1 MDSTPAS
8 HRSRTKLVSRLARLG
23 GLEIEA
29 QESPKLSLDLI
40 NSPSPRKIPSP
51 SSISVRSSNNSLPF
65 QELLLLSPS
74 PYKRSK
80 TRLADRLEMAADEA
94 AEPTGHRK
102 RCKSRGSHLALSG
115 CGSPRTN
122 RRSRRRPEAE
132 AREERDPGY
141 ADEMG
146 KPRRRR
152 NSGRSKK
159 EKLTLVPLI
168 TTSSSLSS
176 MTFRPFQISS
186 LNFLS
191 LIIQQL
197 RMIYLVIRWS

>member
-8 HRSRTKLVSRLARLG
+8 HRSRTRLVSRLARLG
-23 GLEIEA
+23 DLEIEA
-29 QESPKLSLDLI
+29 HGSAKLSLDVV

-51 SSISVRSSNNSLPF
+51 SSLSVRSSTNSLPL

-94 AEPTGHRK
+94 AEHNGHRK
-102 RCKSRGSHLALSG
+102 RCKSRGSHLGLSG
-115 CGSPRTN
+115 CGSPRIN
-122 RRSRRRPEAE
+122 RRSRRRPEADV
-132 AREERDPGY
+132 REERDSGF

-152 NSGRSKK
+152 NSGRSRK

-176 MTFRPFQISS
+176 M
-186 LNFLS
+186 
-191 LIIQQL
+191 
-197 RMIYLVIRWS
+197 